1 MSHLFRPE
9 HPDPRAQRAAWQT
22 LNGPWHFAFDPGMI
36 GEQEHWYL
44 RNSRGKVN
52 AYIGRHQT
60 ETKPLTIN
68 VPFPWESPL
77 SGVAR
82 PEYKGAGWYEREFT
96 VPADWQGLHPFL
108 NFGAVDW
115 QARVWVNGRLVAE
128 NENGYLPFS
137 IDLSKQVRPGESAI
151 VTVRAF
157 DIAEATTLVGK
168 QVPRW
173 YTHSSG
179 IWQSVWLEGRA
190 PSHITAIRIE
200 PNVAQQ
206 AATVKLMVKAAQAG
220 VYIVRVRSQS
230 QAFPT
235 LEIQRELRTGEQ
247 PIHFTLPVP
256 DPKRWSPESPYLY
269 EINVELEPAAGGTK
283 DSVATYFGM
292 RSVGRGVWNGNS
304 YEYILLNG
312 EPVYLR
318 GALDQAFHPDSLHAY
333 PSDDRIRGDI
343 QLAKDLGLNMLRCH
357 IKLNDPRYYYW
368 ADKLG
373 LLIMYD
379 FPSPDL
385 DTPAMRRTFEQTLP
399 RALARDFNSPSIF
412 AWVIFNETW
421 GLTNHDTADSHR
433 WVRKLLHTMQ
443 KLDPT
448 RLVEDNSPCHY
459 NHVESDINS
468 WHFYIND
475 YRRVRH
481 HVQRVVDETYP
492 GSGFN
497 YVCQNDD
504 GDNFVQTT
512 APLMNSEYGG
522 IAARSGDQDI
532 AWCFK
537 YQTTELRR
545 HAKICGYVY
554 TELDDIEWE
563 HNGFVNYDRSAKAFG
578 YDFFVEGMTVAD
590 LNAADFVGLD
600 APPCQTLPAGSIFQ
614 APLFV
619 SHWGT
624 PLGASQVRWEL
635 HFINRFGERNA
646 VAEGKIATAPT
657 RYTVTDLGELC
668 CTLPNEPGLATV
680 ALWLEDEQGAVRCRN
695 YVNVEVRSVA
705 LPTVEQLTDGWA
717 VRFAPGDIHHT
728 SWAQPFVAPDGGKF
742 SAPGRGWV
750 EYAIALP
757 AGIDG
762 ATLRQLRLRFEAGAR
777 TSGLR
782 IDWPQRTYGLNYP
795 QTDAERK
802 FPSDVTVS
810 INDVVV
816 GQVQLPDD
824 PADAR
829 GVLSHH
835 NGVDPGS
842 YGFLTELVVDGTT
855 LQQILSNRTTLHI
868 RFTVAGE
875 GGYAGGLALY
885 GERLGGYPLE
895 PTILLLLRD

>member
-1 MSHLFRPE
+1 MSQIFRAE
-9 HPDPRAQRAAWQT
+9 HPDPRRQRAAWQT
-22 LNGPWHFAFDPGMI
+22 LNGPWHFTFDPGAI

-44 RNSRGKVN
+44 RNSRNKVQ
-52 AYIGRHQT
+52 AFIGRHQNQH
-60 ETKPLTIN
+60 KPLTIN

-96 VPADWQGLHPFL
+96 VPAEWQGLSPFL

-115 QARVWVNGRLVAE
+115 QARVWINGRFVAE
-128 NENGYLPFS
+128 NEHGYLPFS
-137 IDLSKQVRPGESAI
+137 IDLSRHVLPGETAV
-151 VTVRAF
+151 VTVRAY

-190 PSHITAIRIE
+190 PNHITAIRIE
-200 PNVAQQ
+200 PNVAQGE
-206 AATVKLMVKAAQAG
+206 ATVKLKTQIAQAG
-220 VYIVRVRSQS
+220 VYQVRVRSHDG
-230 QAFPT
+230 AFAT
-235 LEIQRELRTGEQ
+235 TTVQRELYAGE
-247 PIHFTLPVP
+247 PPLHFTVKVP
-256 DPKRWSPESPYLY
+256 APKLWSPESPYLY
-269 EINVELEPAAGGTK
+269 EIDVELEPMTGGMT
-283 DSVATYFGM
+283 DRVATYFGM
-292 RSVGRGVWNGNS
+292 RTVGRGPWDGNT

-318 GALDQAFHPDSLHAY
+318 GALDQAFHPESLHAY
-333 PSDDRIRGDI
+333 PADAVIRGDI

-385 DTPAMRRTFEQTLP
+385 DTPAMRRLFAQTLP
-399 RALARDFNSPSIF
+399 RALERDFNSPSIF

-433 WVRKLLHTMQ
+433 WVRKMLHDTQ

-475 YRRVRH
+475 YRRVRQ

-497 YVCQNDD
+497 YVCQNDG
-504 GDNFVQTT
+504 GDNFVQST

-563 HNGFVNYDRSAKAFG
+563 HNGFVNYDRSAKEFG
-578 YDFFVEGMTVAD
+578 YDFFVEGMSVAD
-590 LNAADFVGLD
+590 LNGADFVGLD
-600 APPCQTLPAGSIFQ
+600 APPCQTLPEGSQFS

-624 PLGASQVRWEL
+624 PLGKAIVRWQVD
-635 HFINRFGERNA
+635 FVDRFGVKRR
-646 VAEGKIATAPT
+646 VAEGKTATTPT
-657 RYTVTDLGELC
+657 RFAVTDLGELHC
-668 CTLPNEPGLATV
+668 ALPTEPGLATL
-680 ALWLEDEQGAVRCRN
+680 ALWLVDETGAIRGRN
-695 YVNVEVRSVA
+695 YVNVEVRSAPSPAMEQVA
-705 LPTVEQLTDGWA
+705 NGWA
-717 VRFAPGDIHHT
+717 LRFAPGYFHHT
-728 SWAQPFVAPDGGKF
+728 SWSQPFTAPDGSKF
-742 SAPGRGWV
+742 SAAGRGWV
-750 EYAIALP
+750 EYALPLP
-757 AGIDG
+757 AGLEIG
-762 ATLRQLRLRFEAGAR
+762 ALNSALLCFEAGAR
-777 TSGLR
+777 TSQLR
-782 IDWPQRTYGLNYP
+782 IDWPERTYGFNYP
-795 QTDAERK
+795 QTEADHKVPTAVDI
-802 FPSDVTVS
+802 SINGVTV
-810 INDVVV
+810 
-816 GQVQLPDD
+816 GQALLPDD

-835 NGVDPGS
+835 NGIDPGS
-842 YGFLTELVVDGTT
+842 YGFLTELAIDGAA
-855 LQQILSNRTTLHI
+855 LQQALADQQRLLV
-868 RFTVAGE
+868 RFTVTGE
-875 GGYAGGLALY
+875 GGFPGGLSLY
-885 GERLGGYPLE
+885 GERTGSYPVE
-895 PTILLLLRD
+895 PTILLITQ

>member
-1 MSHLFRPE
+1 MSQLFRPE
-9 HPDPRAQRAAWQT
+9 HPDPRLQRDAWQS
-22 LNGPWHFAFDPGMI
+22 LNGPWHFAFDPGLI

-44 RNSRGKVN
+44 RNSRNKVH
-52 AYIGRHQT
+52 AYMGRHQN

-96 VPADWQGLHPFL
+96 VPAEWQGLSPFL
-108 NFGAVDW
+108 TFGAVDW
-115 QARVWVNGRLVAE
+115 QARVWINGRLVAE

-137 IDLSKQVRPGESAI
+137 IDLSKHVQPGESAI
-151 VTVRAF
+151 VTVRAY

-200 PNVAQQ
+200 PNVAQET
-206 AATVKLMVKAAQAG
+206 ATVKLKTQIAQAG
-220 VYIVRVRSQS
+220 LYTVRVRSQDD
-230 QAFPT
+230 AFPIT
-235 LEIQRELRTGEQ
+235 EVQRELRAGEQ
-247 PIHFTLPVP
+247 PVHFTLSVP
-256 DPKRWSPESPYLY
+256 GPKLWSPESPYLY
-269 EINVELEPAAGGTK
+269 EIAVELEPVVGGVK

-292 RSVGRGVWNGNS
+292 RTVARGLWNGNS
-304 YEYILLNG
+304 YETILLNG

-333 PSDDRIRGDI
+333 PTDDVIRGDI

-399 RALARDFNSPSIF
+399 RAIERDFNSPSIF

-433 WVRKLLHTMQ
+433 WVRKLLHYTQ

-475 YRRVRH
+475 YRRVRR
-481 HVQRVVDETYP
+481 HVQQVVDETYL
-492 GSGFN
+492 GSSFN
-497 YVCQNDD
+497 YVGENDA
-504 GDNFVQTT
+504 GDNFVQST

-545 HAKICGYVY
+545 HAKVCGYIY

-563 HNGFVNYDRSAKAFG
+563 HNGFVNYDRSPKEFG
-578 YDFFVEGMTVAD
+578 YDGFVEGMSVAD
-590 LNAADFVGLD
+590 LNSADFVGLD
-600 APPCQTLPAGSIFQ
+600 APPCQTLPAGSEFS

-619 SHWGT
+619 SHWGA
-624 PLGASQVRWEL
+624 PMGQSKVRWQVD
-635 HFINRFGERNA
+635 FVNRFGERST
-646 VAEGKIATAPT
+646 VANGATDTTP
-657 RYTVTDLGELC
+657 RRFTVTNLGDLR
-668 CTLPNEPGLATV
+668 CTLPNENGLATV
-680 ALWLEDEQGAVRCRN
+680 ALWLEDEAGAIRCRN
-695 YVNVEVRSVA
+695 YVNVEVRSA
-705 LPTVEQLTDGWA
+705 ADPLVEQLTNGWA
-717 VRFAPGDIHHT
+717 LRFAPGDFHYT
-728 SWAQPFVAPDGGKF
+728 SWAQPFVASDGGKF
-742 SAPGRGWV
+742 SAAGRGWIDYTV
-750 EYAIALP
+750 ALP
-757 AGIDG
+757 ASIDVN
-762 ATLRQLRLRFEAGAR
+762 TVQRLRLCFEAGAR
-777 TSGLR
+777 TSGQR
-782 IDWPQRTYGLNYP
+782 IDWPERTYGFNYP
-795 QTDAERK
+795 QTEADRK
-802 FPSDVTVS
+802 FPTAVTVS
-810 INDVVV
+810 INGVSV

-835 NGVDPGS
+835 NSVDPGS
-842 YGFLTELVVDGTT
+842 YGFLTELTLDGAA
-855 LQQILSNRTTLHI
+855 LQQALAGQNSLQI
-868 RFTVAGE
+868 RFTVASE
-875 GGYAGGLALY
+875 SGYAGGLSLY
-885 GERLGGYPLE
+885 GERVGSYPVG
-895 PTILLLLRD
+895 PTILLLSV

>member
-1 MSHLFRPE
+1 MSQIFRAE
-9 HPDPRAQRAAWQT
+9 HPDPRFQRAAWQT
-22 LNGPWHFAFDPGMI
+22 LNGPWHFTFDPGLI

-44 RNSRGKVN
+44 RNSRQHVH
-52 AYIGRHQT
+52 AFIGRHQT
-60 ETKPLTIN
+60 ENKPLTIN

-82 PEYKGAGWYEREFT
+82 PDYKGAGWYEREFT
-96 VPADWQGLHPFL
+96 VPTEWQGLIPFL

-115 QARVWVNGRLVAE
+115 QARVWINGRLVAE

-137 IDLSKQVRPGESAI
+137 IDLSAHVQPGESAV
-151 VTVRAF
+151 VTVRAY

-200 PNVAQQ
+200 PEVAQQ
-206 AATVKLMVKAAQAG
+206 TATIKLTTKIDQAG
-220 VYIVRVRSQS
+220 LYTVRVRSHR

-235 LEIQRELRTGEQ
+235 REIQRELRSGEQ
-247 PIHFTLPVP
+247 PIHFTLPVSNP
-256 DPKRWSPESPYLY
+256 QLWSPESPYLY
-269 EINVELEPAAGGTK
+269 DIDVELAPASGGVK
-283 DSVATYFGM
+283 DTVATYFGM
-292 RSVGRGVWNGNS
+292 RTVARGCWHGNS

-318 GALDQAFHPDSLHAY
+318 GALDQAFHPASLHAY
-333 PSDDRIRGDI
+333 PTDDVIRGDI

-373 LLIMYD
+373 LLVMYD

-412 AWVIFNETW
+412 AWVVFNETW

-433 WVRKLLHTMQ
+433 WVRKQLHTMQ

-475 YRRVRH
+475 YQRVRH

-492 GSGFN
+492 GSSFN
-497 YVCQNDD
+497 YVGKNQA

-563 HNGFVNYDRSAKAFG
+563 HNGFVNYDRSPKEFG

-590 LNAADFVGLD
+590 LNGADFVGLD
-600 APPCQTLPAGSIFQ
+600 APPCQSLPAGSEFA

-619 SHWGT
+619 SHWGS
-624 PLGASQVRWEL
+624 PLGASQVRWQL
-635 HFINRFGERNA
+635 DFTNQLGERTTVRTGTVN
-646 VAEGKIATAPT
+646 TTPT
-657 RYTVTDLGELC
+657 RFTVTELGLLR
-668 CTLPNEPGLATV
+668 CTLPAESGLATL
-680 ALWLEDEQGAVRCRN
+680 ALWLVDEQGTVRSRN
-695 YVNVEVRSVA
+695 YVNVEVRSTTPVDAVA
-705 LPTVEQLTDGWA
+705 TLASGWA
-717 VRFAPGDIHHT
+717 LRFAPGLFAQS
-728 SWAQPFVAPDGGKF
+728 SWPQPFVAPDGGKF
-742 SAPGRGWV
+742 SAAGRGWV
-750 EYAIALP
+750 EYTVALP
-757 AGIDG
+757 AAVDTT
-762 ATLRQLRLRFEAGAR
+762 TLRQLRLRFEAGAR

-782 IDWPQRTYGLNYP
+782 IDWPERTYGFNYP
-795 QTDAERK
+795 QTEAERK
-802 FPSDVTVS
+802 IPSDVTIA
-810 INDVVV
+810 INDVVI

-835 NGVDPGS
+835 HGVDPGS
-842 YGFLTELVVDGTT
+842 YGFLTEVVSDGAT
-855 LQQILSNRTTLHI
+855 LQQALAGQKSLRI
-868 RFTVAGE
+868 RFTVGE
-875 GGYAGGLALY
+875 A
-885 GERLGGYPLE
+885 GGYPGGFSLYGARLGSYPIE
-895 PTILLLLRD
+895 PTVFLVK